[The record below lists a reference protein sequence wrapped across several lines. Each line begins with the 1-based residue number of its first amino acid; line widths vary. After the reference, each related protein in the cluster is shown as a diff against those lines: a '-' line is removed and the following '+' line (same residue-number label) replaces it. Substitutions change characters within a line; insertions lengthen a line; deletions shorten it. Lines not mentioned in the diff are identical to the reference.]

1 MKNSENNFYRN
12 AMDFDNNYEL
22 VTEINSY
29 DGKHKE
35 INIYLRSKKDGLIAQ
50 DIALVRKSETSNDE
64 IECLVWAD
72 ELDEDFTDK
81 FTIKVFKDE
90 Q

>member
-1 MKNSENNFYRN
+1 MENSKNNSYRY
-12 AMDFDNNYEL
+12 AMDFDNDYEL
-22 VTEINSY
+22 VTEITSY
-29 DGKHKE
+29 DGEHKE
-35 INIYLRSKKDGLIAQ
+35 INIYLRSKKDRLIVQ

-72 ELDEDFTDK
+72 ELNEDFTHK
-81 FTIKVFKDE
+81 FPIKVFKDE